1 MKIKEY
7 LEEKGIT
14 QTFISRKTGIELPK
28 LNLALNGK
36 RRITL
41 EEYSLICGVLKLN
54 TDFFLKPRLPDET
67 KNC

>member
-36 RRITL
+36 RKITV
-41 EEYSLICGVLKLN
+41 EEYSIICGVLKLN